1 MEVSIRP
8 AEDGK
13 HKYTAIFSNPKE
25 TIHFGDIKYQDYT
38 QHKNPL
44 RARAYALRHRKRE
57 DWVSSPRSA
66 GALSFWLLWSSPNF
80 KNNLKNFAKKFNLTL
95 V

>member
-13 HKYTAIFSNPKE
+13 HKYTAVFSNPKQ
-25 TIHFGDIKYQDYT
+25 TIHFGDIHYQDYT
-38 QHKNPL
+38 QHKNLL
-44 RARAYALRHRKRE
+44 RAKMYANRHHKNE
-57 DWVSSPRSA
+57 NWTNPRTA
-66 GALSFWLLWSSPNF
+66 GALSYWLLWSSPDF
-80 KNNLKNFAKKFNLTL
+80 KTNLKHFAKKFNLNI